1 MSPINQNS
9 KHPTLTLN
17 LTVYRGAR
25 ACNHEPHQ
33 PRKRRRSPDSQNQTT
48 GCLPTT
54 AFGLFCLCI
63 RSLLPCVLLTRCSL
77 LRLIVVTH
85 VGHVRRVT
93 GQGVVKVNAG
103 AGPVMGGA
111 RFSLGRQAP
120 RAENFDPEHLLAE
133 DYKGRSL
140 AARCVFV

>member
-1 MSPINQNS
+1 MSPINPENVDVPQ
-9 KHPTLTLN
+9 TLKIN
-17 LTVYRGAR
+17 RQAV
-25 ACNHEPHQ
+25 
-33 PRKRRRSPDSQNQTT
+33 SPPLHSVSFAS
-48 GCLPTT
+48 

-93 GQGVVKVNAG
+93 GQGVVKDNAG

-133 DYKGRSL
+133 DSKG
-140 AARCVFV
+140 